1 MFFEQLLLQPL
12 RMIELFDPW
21 SHDIT
26 GAAGSSLLAGAIV
39 LRFDQTA
46 VVCTSPLRYMQSQSG
61 TFIAVPGLDCMAS
74 LGCRLTLTTQEDA
87 DLMSPTALSRKVIAP
102 KSWMLSTESITGATA
117 PVLLLAAMEQQPQ
130 AIWSVKMRFLGG
142 SYILAWRSDLDG
154 CIEFA
159 PLGHTHTIDRI
170 AVHSPADAFGW
181 LHPAYQH
188 PFILDENCWRSAQVS
203 DWPWPVRKALQSHP
217 EPGKFYRDKLR
228 EALTARFRQAPKL
241 RQRLLALRYPVQIN
255 DVPDGL
261 IQEVAASLRKDS
273 LAGLAR

>member
-12 RMIELFDPW
+12 RMIELLDPW

-61 TFIAVPGLDCMAS
+61 TFIAVPGVDCMAS

-87 DLMSPTALSRKVIAP
+87 DLMSPSALSRKVIAP
-102 KSWMLSTESITGATA
+102 KSWMQSTESITEAAA
-117 PVLLLAAMEQQPQ
+117 PVVLLATLEQRPQ
-130 AIWSVKMRFLGG
+130 ATWSVKMRFLGG
-142 SYILAWRSDLDG
+142 SYILAWRPDLDG

-159 PLGHTHTIDRI
+159 PLGHRHTIDRI
-170 AVHSPADAFGW
+170 AVHSPTEAFGW

-188 PFILDENCWRSAQVS
+188 PFVLDENCWRSAHSS
-203 DWPWPVRKALQSHP
+203 DWPWPLRKALQSHHQ
-217 EPGKFYRDKLR
+217 PGRFYRDTMR
-228 EALTARFRQAPKL
+228 RALTARFQQTPLL
-241 RQRLLALRYPVQIN
+241 RQRLLALRYPVQVK

-261 IQEVAASLRKDS
+261 IEEIAQAVQRETD
-273 LAGLAR
+273 

>member
-1 MFFEQLLLQPL
+1 MLFEQLLLQPL
-12 RMIELFDPW
+12 RKIELLDPW
-21 SHDIT
+21 PDDIT
-26 GAAGSSLLAGAIV
+26 GAASSSLLAAAII

-61 TFIAVPGLDCMAS
+61 TFIAVPGVDCMAS

-87 DLMSPTALSRKVIAP
+87 DLMSPSVLCRKVIAP
-102 KSWMLSTESITGATA
+102 KSWMLSTESITGAAA

-130 AIWSVKMRFLGG
+130 ATWSVKMRFLGG
-142 SYILAWRSDLDG
+142 SYILAWRPDLDG
-154 CIEFA
+154 CIEFS
-159 PLGHTHTIDRI
+159 PLGHRHTIDRI

-203 DWPWPVRKALQSHP
+203 DWPWPLRKALQSHHEP
-217 EPGKFYRDKLR
+217 EKFYRETLSS
-228 EALTARFRQAPKL
+228 ALAARFRQTPKL

-261 IQEVAASLRKDS
+261 IQEVAAALRKDS

>member
-12 RMIELFDPW
+12 RMIELLDPW

-61 TFIAVPGLDCMAS
+61 TFIAVPGVDCMAS

-87 DLMSPTALSRKVIAP
+87 DLMSPSALSRKVIAP
-102 KSWMLSTESITGATA
+102 KSWMPSTDPITGATA

-203 DWPWPVRKALQSHP
+203 DWPWPVRKALQSHH